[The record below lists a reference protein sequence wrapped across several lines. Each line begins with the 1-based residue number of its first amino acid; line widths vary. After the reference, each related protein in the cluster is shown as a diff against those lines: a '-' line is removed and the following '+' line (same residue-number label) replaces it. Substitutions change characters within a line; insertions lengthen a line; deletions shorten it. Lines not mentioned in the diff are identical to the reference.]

1 MQHIVVANDG
11 SEQAWRAT
19 DLAAQIAAQFRA
31 KLSIVHVLI
40 VGHVPDHIRNLS
52 DLPGE
57 EQPELVMGAAHVPP
71 ELPRDV
77 LVDIANKLLA
87 QAQERAENYGVTDIE
102 TAWLEGATA
111 ECIVRYANEHG
122 ADMVVMG
129 SRGLS
134 DLKGIFIGSVSH
146 KVLQLY
152 EGNVLTFQL
161 TVSCR
166 DKICLPVT

>member
-1 MQHIVVANDG
+1 MQHIIVANDG
-11 SEQAWRAT
+11 SERAWRAT

-31 KLSIVHVLI
+31 KLSILHVLI

-52 DLPGE
+52 GLPGE
-57 EQPELVMGAAHVPP
+57 EQPGLVVGAGHVPP

-77 LVDIANKLLA
+77 LVDIANNLLA
-87 QAQERAENYGVTDIE
+87 QSRERAETHGVTDIE

-111 ECIVRYANEHG
+111 ECIVQYANEHR

-152 EGNVLTFQL
+152 DGNVLTVQ
-161 TVSCR
+161 
-166 DKICLPVT
+166 

>member
-11 SEQAWRAT
+11 SEQAWRAI
-19 DLAAQIAAQFRA
+19 DLASQIAVQFNA

-57 EQPELVMGAAHVPP
+57 EQPELVMGAGHVPP

-77 LVDIANKLLA
+77 LVDIANKLLV
-87 QAQERAENYGVTDIE
+87 QARERAETHGVKDIE

-111 ECIVRYANEHG
+111 ECIVGYANEHG
-122 ADMVVMG
+122 CDMVAMG

-134 DLKGIFIGSVSH
+134 DLKGLFLGSVSH

-152 EGNVLTFQL
+152 EGSVLTVQ
-161 TVSCR
+161 
-166 DKICLPVT
+166 